1 MKKIRS
7 FKLKYNIRFKKFLLN
22 LSLLIISPTNKVAL
36 MLSQNLDKHITLK
49 QKELFEEY
57 SLR

>member
-1 MKKIRS
+1 MKKGS
-7 FKLKYNIRFKKFLLN
+7 FKLKHNIRFRKFLLN